1 MMPGSERRNKKKSV
15 FAPIK
20 QNFVNRL
27 SNTDARARRNIFRIF
42 GVVVAVFLLYSFFSG
57 DCGFIR
63 IAKLHIQKHRL
74 INTNQELLVELVDA
88 EITTNRLLNDLNYI
102 EYIARTKHFLSK
114 PGETIYRLRQ

>member
-1 MMPGSERRNKKKSV
+1 MPGKGRRNKSKSV

-20 QNFVNRL
+20 QNLVNRL
-27 SNTDARARRNIFRIF
+27 SNTDARARRNLFRIF
-42 GVVVAVFLLYSFFSG
+42 GAAVLVFLLYAFFSG

-74 INTNQELLVELVDA
+74 KKANHELLAKLVDA
-88 EITTNRLLNDLNYI
+88 ELISKRLQNDLNYI

-114 PGETIYRLRQ
+114 PGETIYRFRQ